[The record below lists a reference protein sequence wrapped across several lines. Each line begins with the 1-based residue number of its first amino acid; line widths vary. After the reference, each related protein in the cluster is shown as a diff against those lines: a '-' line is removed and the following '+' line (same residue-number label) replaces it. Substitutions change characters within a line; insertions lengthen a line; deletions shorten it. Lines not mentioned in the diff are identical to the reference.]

1 MYNSEISSKM
11 KLQYISP
18 ECNALQIGTDSAL
31 LISSPITLSALF
43 SEPIPEPEGYV
54 IDADE
59 FVW

>member
-1 MYNSEISSKM
+1 M